1 MRPVIAFNLNG
12 TVLDLSALDP
22 YFLRTFGDTEARREW
37 FTELLQSAM
46 VATITG
52 SFVDFPTLSKNAL
65 ETLAGR
71 RSTMLGSEEKVEL
84 LLGLRE
90 LPAFSDVAPALER
103 LRDAGFQLAILTNS
117 RCQAAEEALHQAG
130 LRDYFARVL
139 SAEMAQCYKP
149 AAEVY
154 RRAARELNVEP
165 ASLLLVAAHSWD
177 TTGAIRAGCEA
188 AFVQRP
194 EQVLDPLAPRP
205 RMIVRDLE
213 QFAGR
218 IIDLE
223 RAA

>member
-1 MRPVIAFNLNG
+1 MRPVIAFDLNG

-37 FTELLQSAM
+37 FIELIQSAM

-52 SFVDFPTLSKNAL
+52 SFVDFPTLGKNAL

-71 RSTMLGSEEKVEL
+71 RSAMLGSEEKIEL
-84 LLGLRE
+84 LQNLRQI
-90 LPAFSDVAPALER
+90 PAFPDVGPALAR
-103 LRDAGFQLAILTNS
+103 LQDAGFQLAILTNS
-117 RCQAAEEALHQAG
+117 RQQAAEEALRQAG

-139 SAEMAQCYKP
+139 SAEMAQRYKP
-149 AAEVY
+149 APEVY
-154 RRAARELNVEP
+154 RLAAKELNVQP

>member
-1 MRPVIAFNLNG
+1 MRPVIAFDLNG

-37 FTELLQSAM
+37 FIELIQSAM

-52 SFVDFPTLSKNAL
+52 SFVDFPTLGKNAL

-71 RSTMLGSEEKVEL
+71 RSTMLGSEEKIEL
-84 LLGLRE
+84 LQNLRQM
-90 LPAFSDVAPALER
+90 PAFPDAGPALAR
-103 LRDAGFQLAILTNS
+103 LQDAGFQLAILTNS
-117 RCQAAEEALHQAG
+117 RQQAAEEALRQAG

-139 SAEMAQCYKP
+139 SAEMAQRYKP
-149 AAEVY
+149 APEVY
-154 RRAARELNVEP
+154 RLAAKELNVDP

-205 RMIVRDLE
+205 RLIVRDLE

>member
-37 FTELLQSAM
+37 FIELLQSAM
-46 VATITG
+46 VATITA
-52 SFVDFPTLSKNAL
+52 SFVDFPTLGKNAL

-71 RSTMLGSEEKVEL
+71 RDVMLGSEEKIEL
-84 LLGLRE
+84 LQNLRQI
-90 LPAFSDVAPALER
+90 PAFPDVKPALER

-117 RCQAAEEALHQAG
+117 RCQAAEDALRQAG

-139 SAEMAQCYKP
+139 SAEMAQRYKP
-149 AAEVY
+149 APEVY
-154 RRAARELNVEP
+154 RLAARELNVEP

-177 TTGAIRAGCEA
+177 VAGAIRAGCDA

-194 EQVLDPLAPRP
+194 EEVFDPLAPRP
-205 RMIVRDLE
+205 RMIARDLE
-213 QFAGR
+213 HFAGR
-218 IIDLE
+218 IIE
-223 RAA
+223 MEQAA

>member
-1 MRPVIAFNLNG
+1 MRPVIAFDLNG
-12 TVLDLSALDP
+12 TLLDLSALDP
-22 YFLRTFGDTEARREW
+22 YFRSTFGDTEARREW
-37 FTELLQSAM
+37 FAELLQSAM

-52 SFVDFPTLSKNAL
+52 SFVDFPTLGKNAL

-71 RSTMLGSEEKVEL
+71 RELMLGSEEKIEL
-84 LLGLRE
+84 LQNLRQI
-90 LPAFSDVAPALER
+90 PAFPDVGPALGR
-103 LRDAGFQLAILTNS
+103 LRDAGFELAILTNS
-117 RCQAAEEALHQAG
+117 RQQAADEALRQAG

-139 SAEMAQCYKP
+139 SAEMAQRYKP
-149 AAEVY
+149 APEVY
-154 RRAARELNVEP
+154 RLAAKELNVEP

-188 AFVQRP
+188 AFIQRP

>member
-1 MRPVIAFNLNG
+1 MRPVIAFDLNG
-12 TVLDLSALDP
+12 TLLDLSALDP

-37 FTELLQSAM
+37 FIELIQSAM
-46 VATITG
+46 VATITS
-52 SFVDFPTLSKNAL
+52 SFVDFPTLGKNAL

-71 RSTMLGSEEKVEL
+71 RSTMLGSEEKIEL
-84 LLGLRE
+84 LQNLRE
-90 LPAFSDVAPALER
+90 LPAFPDVAPALER
-103 LRDAGFQLAILTNS
+103 LRDSGFQLAVLTNS
-117 RCQAAEEALHQAG
+117 RCQAAEDALRQAG

-154 RRAARELNVEP
+154 RRAARELDVEP

-194 EQVLDPLAPRP
+194 EQVLDSLAPRP

-213 QFAGR
+213 HFAGR
-218 IIDLE
+218 IIE
-223 RAA
+223 MEQAA

>member
-1 MRPVIAFNLNG
+1 MRSVIAFDLNG
-12 TVLDLSALDP
+12 TLLDLSALDP

-37 FTELLQSAM
+37 FIELLQSAM

-52 SFVDFPTLSKNAL
+52 CFVDFPTLGKNAL

-71 RSTMLGSEEKVEL
+71 RDLMLGSEEKIEL
-84 LLGLRE
+84 LQNLRQIPAFPDVGPALARLRE
-90 LPAFSDVAPALER
+90 
-103 LRDAGFQLAILTNS
+103 AGFQLAILTNS
-117 RCQAAEEALHQAG
+117 RQQAAEEALRQSG

-139 SAEMAQCYKP
+139 SAEMAQRYKP
-149 AAEVY
+149 APEVY
-154 RRAARELNVEP
+154 RLAARELNVEP
-165 ASLLLVAAHSWD
+165 ASLILVAAHSWD

-213 QFAGR
+213 HFAGR
-218 IIDLE
+218 IIEME

>member
-1 MRPVIAFNLNG
+1 MRPVIAFDLNG
-12 TVLDLSALDP
+12 TLLDLSALDS

-37 FTELLQSAM
+37 FIELLQSAM

-52 SFVDFPTLSKNAL
+52 SFVDFPTLGKNAL

-71 RSTMLGSEEKVEL
+71 RDTMLGSEEKIEL
-84 LLGLRE
+84 LQNLRQM
-90 LPAFSDVAPALER
+90 PAFPDVAPALER
-103 LRDAGFQLAILTNS
+103 LRQAGFQLAVLTNS
-117 RCQAAEEALHQAG
+117 RCQAAEEALRQAG
-130 LRDYFARVL
+130 LRELFTRVL
-139 SAEMAQCYKP
+139 SAEMAQRYKP
-149 AAEVY
+149 APEVY
-154 RRAARELNVEP
+154 RLAAKELNVEP

-218 IIDLE
+218 IIELE
-223 RAA
+223 QAA

>member
-1 MRPVIAFNLNG
+1 MRPVIAFDLNG

-22 YFLRTFGDTEARREW
+22 YFLRTFGDAEARREW
-37 FTELLQSAM
+37 FIELIQSTM
-46 VATITG
+46 VVTITG
-52 SFVDFPTLSKNAL
+52 SFVDFPTLGKNAL
-65 ETLAGR
+65 ETLAAR
-71 RSTMLGSEEKVEL
+71 RDAMLGSEEKIEL
-84 LLGLRE
+84 LQNLRE
-90 LPAFSDVAPALER
+90 LPAFPDVAPALER
-103 LRDAGFQLAILTNS
+103 LRDAGFQLAVLTNS
-117 RCQAAEEALHQAG
+117 RCQAAEEALRQAG

-194 EQVLDPLAPRP
+194 EQVLDSLAPRP
-205 RMIVRDLE
+205 RLIVRDLE
-213 QFAGR
+213 DLAGR
-218 IIDLE
+218 IIELE

>member
-37 FTELLQSAM
+37 FIELIQSAM

-52 SFVDFPTLSKNAL
+52 AFVDFPTLGKNAL

-71 RSTMLGSEEKVEL
+71 RSTMLGSEEKIEL
-84 LLGLRE
+84 LQNLRE
-90 LPAFSDVAPALER
+90 LPAFPDVAPALGR
-103 LRDAGFQLAILTNS
+103 LRDAGFQLSILTNS
-117 RCQAAEEALHQAG
+117 RCQAAEDALRQAG

-154 RRAARELNVEP
+154 RQAARELNVQP

-213 QFAGR
+213 QFADR
-218 IIDLE
+218 IIELE
-223 RAA
+223 QAA

>member
-1 MRPVIAFNLNG
+1 MRPVIAFDLNG

-22 YFLRTFGDTEARREW
+22 YFLRTFGDAEARREW
-37 FTELLQSAM
+37 FIELIQSTM
-46 VATITG
+46 VVTITG
-52 SFVDFPTLSKNAL
+52 SFVDFPTLGKNAL
-65 ETLAGR
+65 ETLAAR
-71 RSTMLGSEEKVEL
+71 RDAMLGSEEKIEL
-84 LLGLRE
+84 LQNLRE
-90 LPAFSDVAPALER
+90 LPAFPDVAPALER
-103 LRDAGFQLAILTNS
+103 LRDAGFQLAVLTNS
-117 RCQAAEEALHQAG
+117 RCQAAEEALRQAG

-194 EQVLDPLAPRP
+194 EQVLDSLAPRP
-205 RMIVRDLE
+205 RLIVRDLE
-213 QFAGR
+213 HLAGR
-218 IIDLE
+218 IIELE

>member
-12 TVLDLSALDP
+12 TVLDLSALDS
-22 YFLRTFGDTEARREW
+22 YFLRTFGDRDARREW
-37 FTELLQSAM
+37 FAELLQSAM
-46 VATITG
+46 VATITA
-52 SFVDFPTLSKNAL
+52 SFVDFPTLGKNAL

-71 RSTMLGSEEKVEL
+71 RDTMLGSEEKIEL
-84 LLGLRE
+84 LQNLRQ
-90 LPAFSDVAPALER
+90 LPAFPDVAPALER

-117 RCQAAEEALHQAG
+117 RCQGAEEALRQAG

-149 AAEVY
+149 APEVY

-177 TTGAIRAGCEA
+177 VAGAIRAGCDA

-194 EQVLDPLAPRP
+194 EQVLDPLVPRP

-218 IIDLE
+218 IIELE
-223 RAA
+223 QAA

>member
-1 MRPVIAFNLNG
+1 MRPVIAFDLNG
-12 TVLDLSALDP
+12 TLLDLSALDP
-22 YFLRTFGDTEARREW
+22 YFLRTFGDTEARRQW
-37 FTELLQSAM
+37 FIELIQSAM

-52 SFVDFPTLSKNAL
+52 SFVDFPTLGKNAL

-71 RSTMLGSEEKVEL
+71 RSTMLGSEEKIEL
-84 LLGLRE
+84 LQNLRQI
-90 LPAFSDVAPALER
+90 PAFPDVGPALAR
-103 LRDAGFQLAILTNS
+103 LHDAGFQLAILTNS
-117 RCQAAEEALHQAG
+117 RQQAAEEALRQAG

-139 SAEMAQCYKP
+139 SAEMAQRYKP
-149 AAEVY
+149 APEVY
-154 RRAARELNVEP
+154 RLAAKELNVES

-213 QFAGR
+213 QLAGR
-218 IIDLE
+218 IIE
-223 RAA
+223 MEQAA

>member
-1 MRPVIAFNLNG
+1 MRPVIAFDLNG

-37 FTELLQSAM
+37 FIELIQSAM

-52 SFVDFPTLSKNAL
+52 SFVDFPTLGKNAL
-65 ETLAGR
+65 EMLAGR
-71 RSTMLGSEEKVEL
+71 RSTMLGSEEKIEL
-84 LLGLRE
+84 LQNLRQV
-90 LPAFSDVAPALER
+90 PAFPDAGPALVR

-117 RCQAAEEALHQAG
+117 RQQAAEEALRQAG

-139 SAEMAQCYKP
+139 SAEMAQRYKP
-149 AAEVY
+149 APEVY
-154 RRAARELNVEP
+154 RLAARELNVEP

-213 QFAGR
+213 HFAGR

>member
-1 MRPVIAFNLNG
+1 MRPVIAFDLNG
-12 TVLDLSALDP
+12 TLLDLSALDP

-37 FTELLQSAM
+37 FIELIQSAM
-46 VATITG
+46 VATITS
-52 SFVDFPTLSKNAL
+52 SFVDFPTLGKNAL

-71 RSTMLGSEEKVEL
+71 RSTMLGSEEKIEL
-84 LLGLRE
+84 LQNLRQI
-90 LPAFSDVAPALER
+90 PAFPDVGPALTR
-103 LRDAGFQLAILTNS
+103 LQDAGFQLAILTNS
-117 RCQAAEEALHQAG
+117 RQQAAEEALRQAG

-149 AAEVY
+149 APGVY
-154 RRAARELNVEP
+154 RLAAKELNVEP

-218 IIDLE
+218 IIE
-223 RAA
+223 MEQAA

>member
-1 MRPVIAFNLNG
+1 MPVIAFDLNG
-12 TVLDLSALDP
+12 TLLDLSALDA

-37 FTELLQSAM
+37 FAELLQAAM
-46 VATITG
+46 VATVTQ
-52 SFVDFPTLSKNAL
+52 SFVDFAALGKNAL
-65 ETLAGR
+65 EVLAGR
-71 RSTMLGSEEKVEL
+71 RDLMLGSEEKIEL
-84 LLGLRE
+84 LQSLRQ
-90 LPAFSDVAPALER
+90 LPPFADVGPALER
-103 LRDAGFQLAILTNS
+103 LRQADFQLAVLTNS
-117 RCQAAEEALHQAG
+117 RSQAAEDALRRAG
-130 LRDYFARVL
+130 LLSFFSRVL

-149 AAEVY
+149 APEVY

-188 AFVQRP
+188 VFLQRP

-218 IIDLE
+218 IIELE

>member
-12 TVLDLSALDP
+12 TLLDLSALDS
-22 YFLRTFGDTEARREW
+22 YFLRTFGDTEARRDW
-37 FTELLQSAM
+37 FVELLQSTM

-52 SFVDFPTLSKNAL
+52 SFVDFPTLGKNAL

-71 RSTMLGSEEKVEL
+71 RDTMLGSEEKIEL
-84 LLGLRE
+84 LQNLRE
-90 LPAFSDVAPALER
+90 LPAFPDVAPALER

-117 RCQAAEEALHQAG
+117 RIQAAEDALRQAG
-130 LRDYFARVL
+130 LLDYFSRVL

-149 AAEVY
+149 APEVY
-154 RRAARELNVEP
+154 RRAARELKVEP
-165 ASLLLVAAHSWD
+165 PSLLLVAAHSWD

-213 QFAGR
+213 QFAGW
-218 IIDLE
+218 IIELE

>member
-37 FTELLQSAM
+37 FIELLQSAM
-46 VATITG
+46 VATITA
-52 SFVDFPTLSKNAL
+52 SFVDFPTLGKNAL

-71 RSTMLGSEEKVEL
+71 RDVMLGSEEKIEL
-84 LLGLRE
+84 LQNLRKI
-90 LPAFSDVAPALER
+90 PAFPDVKPALER

-117 RCQAAEEALHQAG
+117 RCQAAEDALRQAG
-130 LRDYFARVL
+130 LRDYFDRVL

-149 AAEVY
+149 APEVY
-154 RRAARELNVEP
+154 RRAARELKVEP

-177 TTGAIRAGCEA
+177 ITGAIRAGCEA

-194 EQVLDPLAPRP
+194 EEVLDPLAPRP
-205 RMIVRDLE
+205 RMIARDLE
-213 QFAGR
+213 HFAGR
-218 IIDLE
+218 IIE
-223 RAA
+223 MEQAA